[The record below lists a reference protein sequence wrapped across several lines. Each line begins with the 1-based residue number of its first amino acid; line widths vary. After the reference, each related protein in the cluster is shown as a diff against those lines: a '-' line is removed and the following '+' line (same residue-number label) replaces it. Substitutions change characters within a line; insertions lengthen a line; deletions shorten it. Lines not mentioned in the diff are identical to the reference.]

1 MTLLCIRTIVNTLT
15 HRNETGES
23 SEKINLTSRKVYMKA
38 QTEHKNNIQKS
49 ANLGMETF
57 LNWQKQTIE
66 NTFSMLDQGIATQE
80 DNLAKTRT
88 IVKEWENNL
97 NQVWGSQKEEFKSIA
112 MKFSEALWPESKK
125 QVEQVEKFYQDNFG
139 GTANKTLE
147 MLENSIDRS
156 IESNLSFEKIW
167 VSQLRENYTCG
178 TENLR
183 KQMTALSSIS

>member
-1 MTLLCIRTIVNTLT
+1 
-15 HRNETGES
+15 
-23 SEKINLTSRKVYMKA
+23 MKA

-156 IESNLSFEKIW
+156 IESNLSFEKIL
-167 VSQLRENYTCG
+167 VSQLCENYTSG

-183 KQMTALSSIS
+183 KQMTALSRIS

>member
-1 MTLLCIRTIVNTLT
+1 
-15 HRNETGES
+15 
-23 SEKINLTSRKVYMKA
+23 MKA
-38 QTEHKNNIQKS
+38 QTEHKKNIQKS

-57 LNWQKQTIE
+57 LNLQKQTIE

-97 NQVWGSQKEEFKSIA
+97 NQLWGCQKEELKSIA

-147 MLENSIDRS
+147 MLEIEEQDECLIILTDSKFELLEILERID
-156 IESNLSFEKIW
+156 EWGE
-167 VSQLRENYTCG
+167 VEV
-178 TENLR
+178 
-183 KQMTALSSIS
+183 

>member
-1 MTLLCIRTIVNTLT
+1 
-15 HRNETGES
+15 
-23 SEKINLTSRKVYMKA
+23 MKA
-38 QTEHKNNIQKS
+38 QTEHKKNIQKS

-139 GTANKTLE
+139 GTANK
-147 MLENSIDRS
+147 RCCK
-156 IESNLSFEKIW
+156 KIW
-167 VSQLRENYTCG
+167 VYGLRRYVIGYSWT
-178 TENLR
+178 TF
-183 KQMTALSSIS
+183 